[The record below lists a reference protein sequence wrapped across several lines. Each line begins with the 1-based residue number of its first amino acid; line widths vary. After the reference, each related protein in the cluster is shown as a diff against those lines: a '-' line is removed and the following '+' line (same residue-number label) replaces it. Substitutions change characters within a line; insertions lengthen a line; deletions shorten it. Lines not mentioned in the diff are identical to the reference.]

1 MPKIELP
8 VSTAR
13 LSLLVTMSARVA
25 AVVFS
30 AATAALVGTFGGQ
43 TLLGY
48 YSLVRV
54 LLAIFVLL
62 TSFGTFNAY
71 PYLIRRCSYEPNQ
84 VLGTGMSITMIMGLA
99 QVVLWLILTPATVF
113 VFLKEFAEYQV
124 ILVGLAAPFYVL
136 HLHLVHFLRS
146 VKKVGLANLAFVS
159 TELTLL
165 VLIAVFAARSSLTN
179 ETVVMAVV
187 IAWIAVAAAYL
198 FVVSQ
203 SGFSIRPQMNRE
215 LVVRT
220 LRYGIKTQASGV
232 FQFLNYRIDQLII
245 GAFLGA
251 TDLGLY
257 SVASKSAELFRFFSR
272 SVSFAVEPILAGHRY
287 EDALVFV
294 RRNRL
299 KIFAANL
306 MFMTFGLFLVPAVL
320 PLVFGDWAVAA
331 TPYFYILSIGLIVGG
346 SNGLMGAY
354 NKAIGEPERNTR
366 VMLAGLL
373 AASALNLALVPAIGI
388 SGAAWA
394 SVFAQVSVTAY
405 FWAQFRWAGIKVSEI
420 PGGPS

>member
-1 MPKIELP
+1 
-8 VSTAR
+8 
-13 LSLLVTMSARVA
+13 MS
-25 AVVFS
+25 
-30 AATAALVGTFGGQ
+30 
-43 TLLGY
+43 
-48 YSLVRV
+48 
-54 LLAIFVLL
+54 
-62 TSFGTFNAY
+62 
-71 PYLIRRCSYEPNQ
+71 
-84 VLGTGMSITMIMGLA
+84 
-99 QVVLWLILTPATVF
+99 
-113 VFLKEFAEYQV
+113 VFLKEFEQYQV
-124 ILVGLAAPFYVL
+124 ILVGLAAPFYAL
-136 HLHLVHFLRS
+136 HLHIVHFLRS

-159 TELTLL
+159 TELALF
-165 VLIAVFAARSSLTN
+165 VLTAVFAAKTSLTN
-179 ETVVMAVV
+179 ETVVIAVV
-187 IAWIAVAAAYL
+187 IAWISVSAAYL
-198 FVVSQ
+198 LVLSQ
-203 SGFSIRPQMNRE
+203 SGYSIRPKVNRQ
-215 LVVRT
+215 LIVRN

-272 SVSFAVEPILAGHRY
+272 SVSFTVEPILAGHQY
-287 EDALVFV
+287 ENAHIFV
-294 RRNRL
+294 RKNRW
-299 KIFAANL
+299 KIFSANL
-306 MFMTFGLFLVPAVL
+306 MFMTFGLLLVPAVL

-373 AASALNLALVPAIGI
+373 AASALNLVLVPAIGI

-405 FWAQFRWAGIKVSEI
+405 FWAQFRWAGVKVSEI
-420 PGGPS
+420 AGRSS